1 MDTATRWPLVGRE
14 AELRAVN
21 AALTARPERSLVI
34 TGAAGVGRTRLA
46 REALTAAA
54 QQGHPTAWAVATGA
68 AALVPLGAL
77 AHLLPAVDDG
87 ATGLALLQQAT
98 AAIAGDGTGPT
109 PVLGVD
115 DAHLLDQM
123 SVTLLHQLAASGAVT
138 LVLTVRTDAEQPDP
152 SAPLWKDG
160 LADRVQL
167 EPLRR
172 AELVRLVDLVLDGD
186 VDARTGQRLW
196 LLSRGNPLFLREL
209 LEDGLRSGR
218 LRDHEGSWRWPEA
231 MVPSQRLCEIVLA
244 QLGRLDA
251 AEWRVLEVLATA
263 EPLPARD
270 VEALS
275 SPQALAR
282 LERLG
287 VVVDHAEGT
296 PGLVRAAHPLYTEVV
311 RSRAPEAVL
320 RLVRRE
326 LLAGPG
332 DDRSPA
338 LAAARRLALLD
349 GNDPAPDAGRL
360 TEAAR
365 SAAAALDHRCAG
377 RLARAAVEAGGQ
389 APAHLALVEATT
401 WPGSPA
407 ETEELTRRAA
417 QAAVT
422 EDERVEATVV
432 RVLNLACV
440 LGRVDDAQ
448 AVLDRE
454 VPASRPGPGRS
465 LLAATGAVLAFHG
478 GDPAAAVHQAT
489 AVRSTAPAG
498 GPAWQLAT
506 AAAALGHAVT
516 GAPRSALAMVTEAR
530 AGLSWPDGRALPAFV
545 HLAAAQAEVMAL
557 RLSGRAR
564 ELEARAAELHRC
576 TLAGPEWYGDA
587 VAALHCGWAALVA
600 GRVRVAVRWL
610 VDAQAGLRR
619 ADPLGLLPLC
629 RSHLAMA
636 RALLGDVD
644 GAQQLVAELDDPG
657 CAVLPAYV
665 PFVLFARAVVAGVQG
680 HPAEAAR
687 LSREAARE
695 AAEQG
700 QMTTEAVVLHTTFR
714 FGRPL
719 HAADRL
725 AVLARRCES
734 AYVRDLADHVAAI
747 TAEDGDE
754 LDGISRRFEEAGL
767 VLNAADAAAEA
778 AAAHEHQGARRSAAT
793 ALARGV
799 TLARACGL
807 AGSQSLQ
814 ALLPPSLTAR
824 EEEVARLASRGLS
837 NVQIADRLVVS
848 VRTVEA
854 HLSHIYGKLGITGR
868 AELSDALVAP
878 RPRNAPPHGGLAE
891 WVLPGRRLSARR

>member
-1 MDTATRWPLVGRE
+1 
-14 AELRAVN
+14 
-21 AALTARPERSLVI
+21 
-34 TGAAGVGRTRLA
+34 
-46 REALTAAA
+46 
-54 QQGHPTAWAVATGA
+54 
-68 AALVPLGAL
+68 
-77 AHLLPAVDDG
+77 
-87 ATGLALLQQAT
+87 
-98 AAIAGDGTGPT
+98 
-109 PVLGVD
+109 
-115 DAHLLDQM
+115 
-123 SVTLLHQLAASGAVT
+123 
-138 LVLTVRTDAEQPDP
+138 
-152 SAPLWKDG
+152 
-160 LADRVQL
+160 
-167 EPLRR
+167 
-172 AELVRLVDLVLDGD
+172 
-186 VDARTGQRLW
+186 
-196 LLSRGNPLFLREL
+196 
-209 LEDGLRSGR
+209 
-218 LRDHEGSWRWPEA
+218 

-263 EPLPARD
+263 EPLPAGD

-275 SPQALAR
+275 SPEALAR

-287 VVVDHAEGT
+287 VVVDHAGGT

-349 GNDPAPDAGRL
+349 GSDPAPDAGRL

-365 SAAAALDHRCAG
+365 SAAAALD
-377 RLARAAVEAGGQ
+377 
-389 APAHLALVEATT
+389 
-401 WPGSPA
+401 
-407 ETEELTRRAA
+407 
-417 QAAVT
+417 
-422 EDERVEATVV
+422 
-432 RVLNLACV
+432 LACV

-454 VPASRPGPGRS
+454 VPAARPGPGRS
-465 LLAATGAVLAFHG
+465 LLAATAAVLAFHG
-478 GDPAAAVHQAT
+478 GDPTGAVHQAT

-516 GAPRSALAMVTEAR
+516 GAPRSALAMVAEGR
-530 AGLSWPDGRALPAFV
+530 AGLAWPDGRVLPAFV
-545 HLAAAQAEVMAL
+545 HLALAQAEVMAL

-600 GRVRVAVRWL
+600 GRVRVAVRRL

-644 GAQQLVAELDDPG
+644 GAQQLVAELDDPER
-657 CAVLPAYV
+657 AVLPAYV

-700 QMTTEAVVLHTTFR
+700 QVTTEAVVLHTTFR

-734 AYVRDLADHVAAI
+734 AYVRDLADHVVAI

-807 AGSQSLQ
+807 ADSQSLQ

-868 AELSDALVAP
+868 AELSDALVVP
-878 RPRNAPPHGGLAE
+878 GPRNAPTHSGLAE